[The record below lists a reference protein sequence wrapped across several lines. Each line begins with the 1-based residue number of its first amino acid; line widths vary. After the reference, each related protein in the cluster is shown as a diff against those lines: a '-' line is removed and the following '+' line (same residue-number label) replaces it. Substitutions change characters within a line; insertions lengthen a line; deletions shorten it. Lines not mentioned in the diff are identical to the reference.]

1 MTMHQFD
8 APEMYPFL
16 VSVFSDPA
24 PHTEEPRLE
33 HSFSLM
39 ATDLKT
45 AIEIARGVVDSSMP
59 HHWSE
64 YDVIVKEAEFKDTT
78 IRWWHL
84 NIEMARGVVHE
95 TMPHHWSDYDVIV
108 KEAEVEDAT
117 IRWWYLYDST
127 GYPFSVAKIGDETC
141 RIAWQWG
148 EETVSMSL
156 EDVVE
161 NPDIALSE
169 ASNKATWGK

>member
-1 MTMHQFD
+1 
-8 APEMYPFL
+8 
-16 VSVFSDPA
+16 
-24 PHTEEPRLE
+24 
-33 HSFSLM
+33 M
-39 ATDLKT
+39 AADMKT
-45 AIEIARGVVDSSMP
+45 AIEMARGVVDETMP

-64 YDVIVKEAEFKDTT
+64 YDVIVAEAEFKDTT

-84 NIEMARGVVHE
+84 YE
-95 TMPHHWSDYDVIV
+95 
-108 KEAEVEDAT
+108 
-117 IRWWYLYDST
+117 ST
-127 GYPFSVAKIGDETC
+127 GYPFSVAKIDDETC

-148 EETVSMSL
+148 EETVRMSI